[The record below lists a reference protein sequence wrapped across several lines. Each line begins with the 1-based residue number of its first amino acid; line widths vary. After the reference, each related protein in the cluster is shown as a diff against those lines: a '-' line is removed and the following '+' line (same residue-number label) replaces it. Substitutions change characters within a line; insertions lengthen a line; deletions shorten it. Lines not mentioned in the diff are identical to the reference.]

1 MANKRVVLSDV
12 ARLAGLSKAT
22 VSRYLNNS
30 IVLPQQTTQRI
41 EDAISTLN
49 YRGNSLARRLSKGGS
64 ETLGLVLPEISNP
77 FFAELAEAAEE
88 AASAHQ
94 YSLVLCVTRNNLE
107 KEMQF
112 IRWLDTRQVDGLLFA
127 TNKPDNGA
135 LLAELQGQSNI
146 VLIDEDIPGAD
157 VPKVFADNVTG
168 GRLAAQQLIDAGHR
182 RIAYVGGPGELM
194 SVRERHE
201 GFCQAL
207 VSAGLPCPP
216 ELVLMGDYTR
226 EFGQY
231 ALETLL
237 ALPVPPTAIFA
248 GSDYLALGL
257 LDGLRAYQ
265 LSAPQDM
272 SIVGFDDA
280 NYAELITPR
289 LSTIRQNAG
298 ELGRTAVELLIKIL
312 KEETPQ
318 ENSIARIPVQSVS
331 RESIAPCTTS
341 LDSPR
346 LNKAG

>member
-64 ETLGLVLPEISNP
+64 ETIGLVLPEISNP
-77 FFAELAEAAEE
+77 FFAELAEAAEA

-107 KEMQF
+107 KEVQF

-127 TNKPDNGA
+127 TNRPDNGA

-168 GRLAAQQLIDAGHR
+168 GRLAAQLIEAGHQR
-182 RIAYVGGPGELM
+182 VAYVGGPGELM

-201 GFCQAL
+201 GFRQAL
-207 VSAGLPCPP
+207 AEANLPYLP
-216 ELVLMGDYTR
+216 ELVLFGDYTR
-226 EFGQY
+226 EFGQH
-231 ALETLL
+231 ALDSLL
-237 ALPVPPTAIFA
+237 ALPEPPTAIFA

-257 LDGLRAYQ
+257 LDGLRAHK

-298 ELGRTAVELLIKIL
+298 ELGRTAVELLIKML
-312 KEETPQ
+312 KEESQETQ
-318 ENSIARIPVQSVS
+318 ENSVARIPVQSVK
-331 RESIAPCTTS
+331 RESIAPHGNTP
-341 LDSPR
+341 LD
-346 LNKAG
+346 KAV

>member
-64 ETLGLVLPEISNP
+64 ETIGLVLPEISNP
-77 FFAELAEAAEE
+77 FFAELAEAAEA

-107 KEMQF
+107 KESQF

-127 TNKPDNGA
+127 TNKPDDGR

-146 VLIDEDIPGAD
+146 VLIDEDVPGAE
-157 VPKVFADNVTG
+157 VPKVFADNVAG
-168 GRLAAQQLIDAGHR
+168 GQLATRQLIDAGHR
-182 RIAYVGGPGELM
+182 RIAYVGGPDALM
-194 SVRERHE
+194 SVRERRE
-201 GFCQAL
+201 GFRQAL
-207 VSAGLPCPP
+207 EQAGLAYHS
-216 ELVLMGDYTR
+216 ELVLCGDYTR
-226 EFGQY
+226 EFGQT
-231 ALETLL
+231 AIDRLL
-237 ALPVPPTAIFA
+237 ALPEPPTAIFA

-257 LDGLRAYQ
+257 LDGLRAHQ
-265 LSAPQDM
+265 LSAPKDM

-289 LSTIRQNAG
+289 LSTIRQDAG
-298 ELGRTAVELLIKIL
+298 QLGRTAVELLIRML
-312 KEETPQ
+312 KEETQ
-318 ENSIARIPVQSVS
+318 ENCVARIPVQSIK
-331 RESIAPCTTS
+331 RESIAP
-341 LDSPR
+341 LANAR
-346 LNKAG
+346 